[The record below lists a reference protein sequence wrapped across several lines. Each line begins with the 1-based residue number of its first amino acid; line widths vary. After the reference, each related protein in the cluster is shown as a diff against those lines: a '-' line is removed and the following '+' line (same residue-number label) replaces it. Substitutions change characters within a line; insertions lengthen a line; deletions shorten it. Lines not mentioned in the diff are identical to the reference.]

1 MEHNYLCGYG
11 LCFRGRC
18 GFLPL
23 RLRCIVTIAVSYGI
37 LLSLQSWNIITF
49 ADTVFVSVAYVV
61 FFTVAFTVHCYH
73 STCGVMLRLHVMIMI
88 TTLMTDQYLYL
99 ALGHI
104 ILMHWY
110 RRAYGAL

>member
-37 LLSLQSWNIITF
+37 LLPLQSWNIITF
-49 ADTVFVSVAYVV
+49 ADTVFVSVADAV
-61 FFTVAFTVHCYH
+61 F
-73 STCGVMLRLHVMIMI
+73 
-88 TTLMTDQYLYL
+88 
-99 ALGHI
+99 
-104 ILMHWY
+104 Y
-110 RRAYGAL
+110 RCVYGALLPLQLVTVFCYLCSHGT